1 MIVIPATIETISTRA
16 DGTIKVVIG
25 TNEISPEK
33 VSGLFSLRNK
43 LGYVAVKEADFQPD
57 EIGALT
63 DIDDDLKNLGK
74 TPSERMRN
82 VLFILFNQANEGFTD
97 FNSYYRFKMDK
108 FIDNLKTKISV

>member
-1 MIVIPATIETISTRA
+1 MIVIPAAIETISTRA
-16 DGTIKVVIG
+16 DGTIKIVIG
-25 TNEISPEK
+25 TNEISPDK

-63 DIDDDLKNLGK
+63 DIDEELKNLGK

-82 VLFILFNQANEGFTD
+82 VLFILFNQSNEGFTD
-97 FNSYYRFKMDK
+97 FNAFYRAKMEK
-108 FIDNLKTKISV
+108 FIESLKSKIAV